1 MHMFL
6 YDANG
11 NLNELTS
18 TTTSPYVFMILD
30 LNMKIIDI
38 WYNIMK
44 KIIIESLL
52 SLSDIQVEAIKNKFC
67 FVLFFNQCGSCV
79 VNSNIF

>member
-1 MHMFL
+1 MFQ

-11 NLNELTS
+11 DWNELTS
-18 TTTSPYVFMILD
+18 PTTSPYVFMILD

-44 KIIIESLL
+44 NIVIKNLL
-52 SLSDIQVEAIKNKFC
+52 SPCDIQVEPIIDKFFVFFVFC
-67 FVLFFNQCGSCV
+67 F
-79 VNSNIF
+79 

>member
-18 TTTSPYVFMILD
+18 TTTSLYVFMILD

-38 WYNIMK
+38 WYDIMK
-44 KIIIESLL
+44 KILIKSLL
-52 SLSDIQVEAIKNKFC
+52 IPCDIQVERIKNK
-67 FVLFFNQCGSCV
+67 
-79 VNSNIF
+79 I